1 MENKFDKEIEDLGW
15 EKMLAL
21 LDKEKP
27 VVGIIPPQYIDQ
39 KLAINGSSR
48 KRWALMALLFLSLA
62 GCGVWSY
69 HFFKIKPENQPAIA
83 LNNAVTIE
91 NNGQNLIQNNSPV
104 IANGGRQV
112 IENDTKKMTTSE
124 EIKKGKNNN
133 LTKWSNS
140 KNANLEKQNM
150 HNNFIDE
157 KGNKIQG
164 ADNQLIVKNINPNSI
179 TQNLN
184 FNKENKGVLIENKE
198 QIIDKKLTNGSNAS
212 NAVISDD
219 KTQNNEEK
227 FFEKNATENTDKIEE
242 RLTFEALNSLVF
254 EPLID
259 TVSSISERVSLIINL
274 KENTSKILQKWQLG
288 LTLGVNTE
296 GVQSLDGY
304 QMGLVLRKNLTQ
316 KWAISTGLNYRKS
329 SIKSKGNVSFLAAD
343 KANASSSVTT
353 PSSNFNLL
361 KVVEVRL
368 KDMQYLEMPIIFDHL
383 VNRRL
388 SVFGGVKM
396 SYLLS
401 KNWVKIDTT
410 TANLYVITYGNV
422 SQKVD
427 KSASSFLDRAS
438 SYPINNSLDFAVL
451 GGINYR
457 ISRHFDVSVRY
468 DFGLKNILNRNNAAV
483 YNRYMGLNL
492 NCYF

>member
-15 EKMLAL
+15 EKMQAL

-27 VVGIIPPQYIDQ
+27 VVGIVPPQYIDQ
-39 KLAINGSSR
+39 KSGKNATLR
-48 KRWALMALLFLSLA
+48 KRWALMALLFLSLV
-62 GCGVWSY
+62 GCGIGSY
-69 HFFKIKPENQPAIA
+69 YFFKIKPKNQPAIVID
-83 LNNAVTIE
+83 NAVAIE
-91 NNGQNLIQNNSPV
+91 KNSQNLTQNNTPER
-104 IANGGRQV
+104 A
-112 IENDTKKMTTSE
+112 NDTKKIIE
-124 EIKKGKNNN
+124 NEVQRKGKNDN

-140 KNANLEKQNM
+140 KNTNLKKQNTP
-150 HNNFIDE
+150 NNFIDE
-157 KGNKIQG
+157 KQNKIHS
-164 ADNQLIVKNINPNSI
+164 ADNQLIVKNINPVSV
-179 TQNLN
+179 TQNIDSD
-184 FNKENKGVLIENKE
+184 KEFQGILIENEE
-198 QIIDKKLTNGSNAS
+198 QIIDKKLTNGSNAL

-227 FFEKNATENTDKIEE
+227 FVKKNALENTDKIEE

-259 TVSSISERVSLIINL
+259 TVSSISERVSPIINL
-274 KENTSKILQKWQLG
+274 KENASKMLKKWQLG

-316 KWAISTGLNYRKS
+316 KWAFSTGLNYRKS

-343 KANASSSVTT
+343 KANASTGVTT
-353 PSSNFNLL
+353 PTTSFNLS

-368 KDMQYLEMPIIFDHL
+368 KDMKYLELPMMFDHL
-383 VNRRL
+383 VNNRF
-388 SVFGGVKM
+388 SIFGGLKM

-410 TANLYVITYGNV
+410 HANLYIITSGSV
-422 SQKVD
+422 SKKVYNSTSSLSD
-427 KSASSFLDRAS
+427 KSS
-438 SYPINNSLDFAVL
+438 SYSINNSLDFAIL

-457 ISRHFDVSVRY
+457 MSRHFDVSVRY
-468 DFGLKNILNRNNAAV
+468 DFGLKNILNRNNASV
-483 YNRYMGLNL
+483 YNRYLGLNV
-492 NCYF
+492 NYYFK

>member
-15 EKMLAL
+15 EKMQTL

-27 VVGIIPPQYIDQ
+27 VVGFIPPQYIDQ
-39 KLAINGSSR
+39 KSGKNDSLR

-124 EIKKGKNNN
+124 EIKKGKNDD

-157 KGNKIQG
+157 KINKLQN

-212 NAVISDD
+212 NAVISND

-227 FFEKNATENTDKIEE
+227 FVEKNALENTYKIGE
-242 RLTFEALNSLVF
+242 RLTLETLNPLIFEALKDSVA
-254 EPLID
+254 
-259 TVSSISERVSLIINL
+259 SISERHTIVNL
-274 KENTSKILQKWQLG
+274 KENVSKMLKKWQLG
-288 LTLGVNTE
+288 LTLGAHTE
-296 GVQSLDGY
+296 GVSSLDGY
-304 QMGLVLRKNLTQ
+304 QIGLILNKNLTR
-316 KWAISTGLNYRKS
+316 KWAFSTGLNYRKA
-329 SIKSKGNVSFLAAD
+329 SIKSRQNASFLTAE
-343 KANASSSVTT
+343 KASASASVTT
-353 PSSNFNLL
+353 PASSFNLT

-368 KDMQYLEMPIIFDHL
+368 KDMQYLELPIIFDHL
-383 VNRRL
+383 VNKRL
-388 SVFGGVKM
+388 SVFGGIKM
-396 SYLLS
+396 SYLIS

-457 ISRHFDVSVRY
+457 ISRHFDVSMRY
-468 DFGLKNILNRNNAAV
+468 DFGLKNILKQNNAAV
-483 YNRYMGLNL
+483 YNRYLGLNL
-492 NCYF
+492 NYYF